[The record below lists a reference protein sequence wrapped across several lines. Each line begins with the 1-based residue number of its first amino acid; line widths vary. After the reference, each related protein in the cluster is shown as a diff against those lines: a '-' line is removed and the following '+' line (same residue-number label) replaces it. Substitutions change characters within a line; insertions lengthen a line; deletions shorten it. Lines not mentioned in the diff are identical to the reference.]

1 MVVLELRY
9 SHKLELP
16 LPNFTSLLPTKRWLI
31 FHSVKFYPWSHCS
44 HAGAGLS
51 IHLMYS
57 HITLHH
63 PPDLCS
69 DVLHFEYI
77 EHCIISICTLH
88 IWHYTLQSAHYSL
101 DTAHFKLHSK
111 HLTLHISSCTLDTH
125 ISSCLLDSAHFK
137 LHTWQCTF
145 QASHCTLDSAHFKL
159 HTAHLTLHSWSVLAC
174 HSSTLGILSLFVG
187 QESDTCYWALT
198 IWMVI
203 SYPQFIML
211 DKKLTPVT
219 DLIYYWYSSMV
230 RGWKMKLWQ
239 IFLCPILSP
248 LHNFFPQTQ
257 CLWG

>member
-1 MVVLELRY
+1 
-9 SHKLELP
+9 
-16 LPNFTSLLPTKRWLI
+16 
-31 FHSVKFYPWSHCS
+31 
-44 HAGAGLS
+44 
-51 IHLMYS
+51 MYS

-69 DVLHFEYI
+69 DVLNFEYI

-88 IWHYTLQSAHYSL
+88 TWHYTLQSAHYSL

-111 HLTLHISSCTLDTH
+111 HLTLHISSCTLD
-125 ISSCLLDSAHFK
+125 SAHFK

-145 QASHCTLDSAHFKL
+145 QASHCTLD
-159 HTAHLTLHSWSVLAC
+159 TAHLTLHSWSVLAC

-187 QESDTCYWALT
+187 QERDTCYWALT

-219 DLIYYWYSSMV
+219 DFI
-230 RGWKMKLWQ
+230 
-239 IFLCPILSP
+239 
-248 LHNFFPQTQ
+248 
-257 CLWG
+257 